1 MDIATLFSIAT
12 IAAKYGPEAVSLFQ
26 LGEKYEPLVQDL
38 IAAVTPVIQRQM
50 QSGALSSLA
59 SDTVAQVN
67 HLLTAVDHPQLASEQ
82 KSAVFAAEQD
92 WMDRESRSDVG

>member
-67 HLLTAVDHPQLASEQ
+67 HLLAAVDHPQLASEQ

-92 WMDRESRSDVG
+92 WMDRASRSDVG